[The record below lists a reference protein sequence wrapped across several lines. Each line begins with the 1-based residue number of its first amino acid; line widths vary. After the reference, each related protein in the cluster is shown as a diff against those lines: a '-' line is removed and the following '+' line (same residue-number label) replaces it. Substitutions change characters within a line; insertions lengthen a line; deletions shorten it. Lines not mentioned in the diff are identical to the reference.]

1 MTVNMTLG
9 NDDAQLR
16 TCRLPP
22 DIQLSYP
29 NGVILRVVSA
39 QAAPVDNNRL
49 GRICEHSYITSTL
62 QTKPMNRCIDVS
74 CSDLSSRLITGR
86 QFKVPHTCYTHAHF
100 IA

>member
-16 TCRLPP
+16 TGQLPP

-49 GRICEHSYITSTL
+49 GLICQHKITSTL
-62 QTKPMNRCIDVS
+62 QTKPMTYICIDVS
-74 CSDLSSRLITGR
+74 CSELS
-86 QFKVPHTCYTHAHF
+86 
-100 IA
+100 